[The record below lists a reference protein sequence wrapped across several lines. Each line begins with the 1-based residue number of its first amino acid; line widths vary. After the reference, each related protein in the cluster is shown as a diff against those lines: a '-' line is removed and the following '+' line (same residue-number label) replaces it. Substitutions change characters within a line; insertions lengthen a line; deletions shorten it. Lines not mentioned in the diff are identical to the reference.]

1 MTDFDENTTDMHIKF
16 MSHSKMENTY
26 FVQYNYPLQ
35 YDITNL
41 NTKWILSRKW
51 AVNIKELYSYLW
63 KLK

>member
-1 MTDFDENTTDMHIKF
+1 MRGKWHSVNSARIVNTFMTDFDENTTDMHIKF

-41 NTKWILSRKW
+41 NTK
-51 AVNIKELYSYLW
+51 
-63 KLK
+63 